1 MREKTYVDE
10 LTFAATTVFAALL
23 SQASQDTYAAARDV
37 IRRLLRRGD
46 QPDTAAELE
55 RLDQDRASVME
66 RSEPERDEAARRAAA
81 GWALDLEGL
90 LRADHEAF
98 QELRALA
105 ERNGPATVINQHNHG
120 SGTFINGSVAGGL
133 TINHG
138 AAHGR
143 DT

>member
-1 MREKTYVDE
+1 MDE
-10 LTFAATTVFAALL
+10 LTFAVTTVFAALL
-23 SQASQDTYAAARDV
+23 SQASQDTYAKAREIV
-37 IRRLLRRGD
+37 HRLLRRGD

-66 RSEPERDEAARRAAA
+66 CSAPERGEAARRAAA
-81 GWALDLEGL
+81 GWAPGLEGL
-90 LRADHEAF
+90 VRADRAAF
-98 QELRALA
+98 EELRALV
-105 ERNGPATVINQHNHG
+105 EKGGPTTVINQHNHG

>member
-1 MREKTYVDE
+1 MDE
-10 LTFAATTVFAALL
+10 LTFAVTTVFAALL
-23 SQASQDTYAAARDV
+23 SQASQDTYAKARD
-37 IRRLLRRGD
+37 IIGRLLRRGD

-66 RSEPERDEAARRAAA
+66 RSAPERDEAARRAAA
-81 GWALDLEGL
+81 EWVMGLEGL
-90 LRADHEAF
+90 VRADRVAF
-98 QELRALA
+98 EELRALV
-105 ERNGPATVINQHNHG
+105 ERDGPTTVINQHNHG

>member
-1 MREKTYVDE
+1 MDE
-10 LTFAATTVFAALL
+10 LTFAVTTVFAALL
-23 SQASQDTYAAARDV
+23 SQASQDTYAKARDI

-66 RSEPERDEAARRAAA
+66 CSAPERDEVARRAAA
-81 GWALDLEGL
+81 GWALGLEGPV
-90 LRADHEAF
+90 RADRAAF
-98 QELRALA
+98 EELRALV
-105 ERNGPATVINQHNHG
+105 ERGGPTSVINQHNHG
-120 SGTFINGSVAGGL
+120 AGTFINGSVAGGL

>member
-1 MREKTYVDE
+1 MDE
-10 LTFAATTVFAALL
+10 LTFAVTTVFAALL
-23 SQASQDTYAAARDV
+23 SQASQDTYAKARDI

-46 QPDTAAELE
+46 QPDAAAELE

-66 RSEPERDEAARRAAA
+66 YSAPERHEAARRAAA
-81 GWALDLEGL
+81 GWALGLEGL
-90 LRADHEAF
+90 VRADRAAF
-98 QELRALA
+98 EELRTLVD
-105 ERNGPATVINQHNHG
+105 RDGPTTVINQHNHG